1 MIKNIDCLDGL
12 KELSDNSVDTLITD
26 PPYGISFMGKNWDTF
41 NQIDDLTKNDHGS
54 VLYKKGF
61 KKVPTQ
67 SSKSMIQFFTPIWKE
82 GYRVLKPGSFAF
94 IFCIP
99 RQDCLSRMI
108 ISLEDAGF
116 NTGFTSIYFTFAS
129 GFPKS
134 SNISKSIDRKLGNKN
149 VEYKEPVGRENRS
162 KKPNGNP
169 FDTDYEG
176 IDGKIP
182 YHKPTSDQ
190 AKIMSGWYS
199 FNPKPAVEI
208 IIVAQKPLKYK
219 SYVDQALNYSNQILY
234 HQKKD
239 IAPGCVNFD
248 DCRIP
253 YESDDDI
260 KNTGDRPVEP
270 HHKKIGEDSC
280 VYEYSIK
287 PIKRTYWSAELTQG
301 RFPSH
306 LLVSDD
312 ILNDGKITVSSGG
325 DGSKYKG
332 AFFDTVDSVV
342 KDSKY
347 GLGFGDSG
355 SFSRYFSLDAW
366 WNDKIKKL
374 PESVQKTFP
383 FLITP
388 KASKSEKN
396 KGCEGL
402 PEKRTMITNFQPE
415 KGVKYRIENG
425 VITNLKSKP
434 QHHNIHPCVK
444 PVKLISYLLTLS
456 TRENDI
462 VIDPFIGS
470 GTTAV
475 ACKML
480 NRKCIGFEISNEY
493 YQIAKKRL
501 QSCVTINDWI

>member
-67 SSKSMIQFFTPIWKE
+67 SSKSMIEFFTPIWKE
-82 GYRVLKPGSFAF
+82 GLRVLKPGSFAF
-94 IFCIP
+94 IMCIP

-108 ISLEDAGF
+108 VSLDDVGF
-116 NTGFTSIYFTFAS
+116 KTDFTSLYWAFGS
-129 GFPKS
+129 GFPKA
-134 SNISKSIDRKLGNKN
+134 SNISKSIDKKLGAKRKVIKLSDALKGRKSQNKESFGQHIGNEN
-149 VEYKEPVGRENRS
+149 VNEY
-162 KKPNGNP
+162 
-169 FDTDYEG
+169 
-176 IDGKIP
+176 IDGYPI
-182 YHKPTSDQ
+182 TSPSTPQ
-190 AKIMSGWYS
+190 AKLMNGWYS

-208 IIVAQKPLKYK
+208 IIVAQKPLKHK
-219 SYVDQALNYSNQILY
+219 SYMDQALDYSHQILH

-253 YESDDDI
+253 YGIEIDNRVGTDIVRGYKKGVDKTTSIMFDD
-260 KNTGDRPVEP
+260 KFS
-270 HHKKIGEDSC
+270 K
-280 VYEYSIK
+280 YQSIM
-287 PIKRTYWSAELTQG
+287 YNQQG
-301 RFPSH
+301 RFPAN

-312 ILNDGKITVSSGG
+312 ILNDNKNHQSGWKDNDDYQGHSVFGAGDVDGKI
-325 DGSKYKG
+325 
-332 AFFDTVDSVV
+332 
-342 KDSKY
+342 
-347 GLGFGDSG
+347 FGKHYSDSG

-383 FLITP
+383 FIITP

-402 PEKRTMITNFQPE
+402 PEKTTQGMRSNAGPALVGIDRKRTQ
-415 KGVKYRIENG
+415 
-425 VITNLKSKP
+425 LK
-434 QHHNIHPCVK
+434 NIHPCVK

-456 TRENDI
+456 TRENDT
-462 VIDPFIGS
+462 VLDPFIGS